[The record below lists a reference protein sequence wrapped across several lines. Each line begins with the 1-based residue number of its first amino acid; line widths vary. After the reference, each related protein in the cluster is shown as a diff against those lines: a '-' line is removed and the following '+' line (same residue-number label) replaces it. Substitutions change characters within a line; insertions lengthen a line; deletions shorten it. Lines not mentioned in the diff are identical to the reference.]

1 MKNLRLEVCGTF
13 HKEERGYIAYRDAAS
28 GAVYNER
35 KEKCVRQK
43 KDINSRKISFPFAC
57 ILLPHMEQKEAA
69 TAEKEEVKWSQPALN
84 GI

>member
-43 KDINSRKISFPFAC
+43 KDINSRKISFPFA
-57 ILLPHMEQKEAA
+57 LYPPSAYGAEGSSDSGEGGSKNGLSLP
-69 TAEKEEVKWSQPALN
+69 
-84 GI
+84 